1 MNRLSRTC
9 HIFIIFS
16 PHHNLPLTTSSRG
29 VSNVDCDNSMTKF
42 INQSGSSYRLA
53 QIKLRFRL
61 STESFPSL
69 AIFLMASTVQV
80 MTMVIVFFIFFLTR
94 TKSVCCWNIPSPPF
108 TKMLLTTTI
117 SNFSFF
123 TWHRHRLR
131 RHHRIVSKSINM
143 NTWLNGL
150 FPNTH

>member
-1 MNRLSRTC
+1 
-9 HIFIIFS
+9 
-16 PHHNLPLTTSSRG
+16 
-29 VSNVDCDNSMTKF
+29 MTKF

-94 TKSVCCWNIPSPPF
+94 TKSVCCWNIPFPPPPHSQKCF
-108 TKMLLTTTI
+108 WQQQFQTFLSLHGIDIVYDDIIASSANPLTWIHDWTDYFQTPI
-117 SNFSFF
+117 KVIESNKLGY
-123 TWHRHRLR
+123 RLIAFYICYFIR
-131 RHHRIVSKSINM
+131 NDYS
-143 NTWLNGL
+143 
-150 FPNTH
+150 